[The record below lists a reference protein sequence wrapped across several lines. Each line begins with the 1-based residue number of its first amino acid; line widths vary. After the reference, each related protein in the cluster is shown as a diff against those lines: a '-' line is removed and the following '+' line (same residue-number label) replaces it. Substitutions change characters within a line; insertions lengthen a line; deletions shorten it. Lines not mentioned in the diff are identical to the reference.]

1 MLLVQL
7 DAKLVPVNQ
16 IVLHVFNKVSLYLM
30 DYAKLFVEMVLLL
43 LVSNAMIE
51 ISSMEM
57 VVHQAVES
65 NHSFSVQEFLQFV
78 LIMVQLFAVIEELKL
93 VKLVMMETLLMV
105 MDVTID
111 VKFKL
116 Q

>member
-1 MLLVQL
+1 
-7 DAKLVPVNQ
+7 
-16 IVLHVFNKVSLYLM
+16 M
-30 DYAKLFVEMVLLL
+30 DYVKLFVEMVLLL
-43 LVSNAMIE
+43 LVSNVMIE
-51 ISSMEM
+51 TLSMEM

-78 LIMVQLFAVIEELKL
+78 LIMVQLFVVIEEFKL

-105 MDVTID
+105 MDAMIN

-116 Q
+116 HPIVIHRQLVFHYSVKSQQT